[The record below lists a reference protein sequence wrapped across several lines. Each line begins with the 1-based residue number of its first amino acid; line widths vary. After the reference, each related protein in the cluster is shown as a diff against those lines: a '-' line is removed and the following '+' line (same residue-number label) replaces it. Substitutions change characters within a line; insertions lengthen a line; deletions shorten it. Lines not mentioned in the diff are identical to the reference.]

1 MTMASVETEA
11 LYEDATRI
19 APSAALSPVK
29 ATRAPLSRI
38 RGATKALDNLFNA
51 SLPAFHEAL
60 IALEERRLAAP
71 RVDGRIIGTGEA
83 DFTKGNTVYQL
94 NHEGKTFQLLD
105 VPGIEGDENR
115 YAKIVEEAVAKA
127 HLVVYVNGTN
137 KKPEKATA
145 EKIRSYLR
153 WGTKVYPLVN
163 LRGNADSYEFESD
176 RESLESHGGALA
188 ALKQTV
194 GVLDIVLPEGVL
206 LPGNCVQGLIG
217 FASLAV
223 DSASGRTTIHPTR
236 DKDLVIQQRNYR
248 KHFESYKAMFE
259 FSQLG
264 VIAKLVDAKL
274 PTFREDII
282 ESNKVK
288 VRQLLAANIAEL
300 QTALADHRRFVKDVS
315 GSFKDCRDLVEI
327 SLTTFERLLANGFSN
342 RWSDFFN
349 ALSERADTI
358 VANNYGENEVIASAL
373 KRNSAALQIKA
384 GEDIQKHLQTLL
396 EELQQRARDAMQ
408 RLIVDV
414 QRMQFL
420 QDINFDAG
428 DHPAAFRIEQLDMS
442 LSLKEWSGIAL
453 NIASYAV
460 TGATIGSAFPVIGT
474 LIGGIAGAAVGALM
488 SVVGFFTSKEKR
500 IRKAQAQVQNKIEDL
515 RSEVMGKL
523 SGEVAKIAGPIR
535 RELANSVLA
544 QVDALQ
550 AKLVRPLAVIEQQ
563 IAAMSNI
570 KTQLEQM
577 PYGTIQ
583 TIQR

>member
-1 MTMASVETEA
+1 MTTASGETEA
-11 LYEDATRI
+11 LYEDGIRT
-19 APSAALSPVK
+19 APSCAPATVN
-29 ATRAPLSRI
+29 ATRAPLFRSRS
-38 RGATKALDNLFNA
+38 ATDAVDSLVNA
-51 SLPAFHEAL
+51 SLSAFHEAVV
-60 IALEERRLAAP
+60 ALEASRLAAP
-71 RVDGRIIGTGEA
+71 RVDGQIIGTGEA

-94 NHEGKTFQLLD
+94 NHKGKTFQLLD
-105 VPGIEGDENR
+105 VPGIEGDEDR
-115 YAKIVEEAVAKA
+115 YTKMVEEAVAKA

-153 WGTKVYPLVN
+153 WGTQVYPLVN
-163 LRGNADSYEFESD
+163 VRGNADSYEFESD

-188 ALKQTV
+188 ALEQTV
-194 GVLDIVLPEGVL
+194 GVLDTVLPEGVL

-223 DSASGRTTIHPTR
+223 NSATGRTTIHPTR
-236 DKDLVIQQRNYR
+236 DKDLVIQQRNFR
-248 KHFESYKAMFE
+248 KHFASYEAMFE

-288 VRQLLAANIAEL
+288 VRQLLGANIAEL
-300 QTALADHRRFVKDVS
+300 QTALADHRRFVKDMS
-315 GSFKDCRDLVEI
+315 GSFKDCRDLVET
-327 SLTTFERLLANGFSN
+327 SLSIFERLLANGLSN

-358 VANNYGENEVIASAL
+358 VEKNYGENEVIASEL
-373 KRNSAALQIKA
+373 KRASAALLINV
-384 GEDIQKHLQTLL
+384 GEDLQKHLATLL
-396 EELQQRARDAMQ
+396 EELHERARDAMQ

-414 QRMQFL
+414 QRLQFL
-420 QDINFDAG
+420 QDKKLEADGRA
-428 DHPAAFRIEQLDMS
+428 AAFRVEQLDMS
-442 LSLKEWSGIAL
+442 QSLKEWRGIAL

-474 LIGGIAGAAVGALM
+474 LIGGIAGAAIGALM
-488 SVVGFFTSKEKR
+488 SVVGVFISKEKR
-500 IRKAQAQVQNKIEDL
+500 IRKAQAQVQNQIEDL
-515 RSEVMGKL
+515 RSKVMSKL
-523 SGEVAKIAGPIR
+523 SGEVARIAGPIR
-535 RELANSVLA
+535 REMGNSVLA
-544 QVDALQ
+544 QVDALH
-550 AKLVRPLAVIEQQ
+550 AKLVRPLVVIEQQ

-570 KTQLEQM
+570 KTRLENM

-583 TIQR
+583 AIQR